1 METFGSLFDMARRGL
16 LKTKVEKTYPLS
28 ELKAAV
34 VHAGQGKRGGKIVF
48 EFE

>member
-1 METFGSLFDMARRGL
+1 MVQGGL

-28 ELKAAV
+28 EVKAAV
-34 VHAGQGKRGGKIVF
+34 AHAAQGKRNGKIVF